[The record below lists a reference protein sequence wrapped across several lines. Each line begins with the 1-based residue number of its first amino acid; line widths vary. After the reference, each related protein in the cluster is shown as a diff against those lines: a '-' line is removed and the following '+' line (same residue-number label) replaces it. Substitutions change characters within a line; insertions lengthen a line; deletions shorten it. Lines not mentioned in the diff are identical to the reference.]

1 MTKQSSVWGTQGHM
15 DFNKTPHGPVVGS
28 TKGADKQMQMFEM
41 MQNISDIMTN
51 KTEFDDYV
59 D

>member
-1 MTKQSSVWGTQGHM
+1 M